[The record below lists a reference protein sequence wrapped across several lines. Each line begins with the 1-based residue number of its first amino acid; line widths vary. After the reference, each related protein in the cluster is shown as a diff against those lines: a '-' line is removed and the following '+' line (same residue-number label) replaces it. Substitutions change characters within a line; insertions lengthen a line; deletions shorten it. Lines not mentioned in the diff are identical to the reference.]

1 VELDDIITLAE
12 AAEELG
18 IAASTLRHQAQVGR
32 LEARNVGKTWITT
45 RQEVERYR
53 AENLG
58 RVGRPRSALPLAG
71 KPGHRPWSEIKR
83 QKSVPVDD

>member
-1 VELDDIITLAE
+1 VKLSDIITLAE

-18 IAASTLRHQAQVGR
+18 IAASTLRHQAQGGR

-53 AENLG
+53 REQLG
-58 RVGRPRSALPLAG
+58 QVGRPPKGA
-71 KPGHRPWSEIKR
+71 
-83 QKSVPVDD
+83 